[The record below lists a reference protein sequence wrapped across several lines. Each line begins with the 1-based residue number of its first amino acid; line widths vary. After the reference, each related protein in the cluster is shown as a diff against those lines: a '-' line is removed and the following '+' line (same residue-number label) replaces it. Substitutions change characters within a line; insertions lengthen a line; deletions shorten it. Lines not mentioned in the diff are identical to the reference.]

1 MRCSGSDW
9 WRTMLPSVIAERWQ
23 NTSSP
28 PWSGMMNP
36 NPREFQR
43 PATPVLRPPPLE
55 DDNPYLPRAGERER
69 LRSRRAPGERERLRS
84 RRAPGERER
93 LRSRRAPGEGLRE
106 RAAPPLRLLAPFA
119 GGAGL
124 QSGLAIVL
132 DAPEN
137 LETRTTRLS
146 AKL

>member
-69 LRSRRAPGERERLRS
+69 LRSRRAPGE
-84 RRAPGERER
+84 
-93 LRSRRAPGEGLRE
+93 GLRE

-137 LETRTTRLS
+137 LETRTARLS

>member
-9 WRTMLPSVIAERWQ
+9 CRTMLPSVIAERWQ

-69 LRSRRAPGERERLRS
+69 LRSRRAPGK
-84 RRAPGERER
+84 
-93 LRSRRAPGEGLRE
+93 GLRE

-137 LETRTTRLS
+137 LETRTARLS

>member
-69 LRSRRAPGERERLRS
+69 LRSRRAPGK
-84 RRAPGERER
+84 
-93 LRSRRAPGEGLRE
+93 GLN
-106 RAAPPLRLLAPFA
+106 
-119 GGAGL
+119 
-124 QSGLAIVL
+124 SWV
-132 DAPEN
+132 
-137 LETRTTRLS
+137 
-146 AKL
+146 

>member
-9 WRTMLPSVIAERWQ
+9 CRTMLPSVIAERWQ

-84 RRAPGERER
+84 RRAPGE
-93 LRSRRAPGEGLRE
+93 GLRE